1 MNENKN
7 DWIDDQEE
15 HTEDYSTDKSKEFQ
29 ISIDEDKLDEVLG
42 SAEEFDEAFIES
54 ADADDRRNE
63 NYRTRIPR
71 GDRRRPEDRAPR
83 KKRRKKKNGCL
94 YKMIYFIVICL
105 VSVIISQILISGIN
119 DMLAVNKDP
128 TEATIVITEE
138 DTIKTVADRLE
149 ETGLIN
155 EKWFYTLYAELTH
168 ATYRFG
174 TYQLDASMDYEAL
187 NTYLSS
193 NLKRTDIIKITFP
206 EGFSTEQ
213 VAARL
218 EKMEVCKADAFI
230 EALNKADLNSEYVKA
245 MGNASARPYR
255 LEGYLFPDTYE
266 FYKNEDPVTVIKKFL
281 NEGFRVRI
289 TQEIL
294 DKAEEMEYSIDQVLT
309 LASIIQK
316 EVGDPEIMKRISGI
330 FQNRLGN
337 NAEGTH
343 FLGSD
348 PTFWYPYASRETT
361 PPNLVEEFAEK
372 GGLEYSTY
380 RFEGLPPGPICNP
393 GLDAIRAVLFPEK
406 SNDLY
411 FVSDINGK
419 FYYATNHAK
428 HEQNVRFAE
437 SVPKEESSEPEDD
450 LVDELQPD

>member
-7 DWIDDQEE
+7 DWVDDQE
-15 HTEDYSTDKSKEFQ
+15 TYSSDKSREFQ

-42 SAEEFDEAFIES
+42 SADEFDESFIES
-54 ADADDRRNE
+54 PDEDDRRNE
-63 NYRTRIPR
+63 DYRSRIPR
-71 GDRRRPEDRAPR
+71 GERRRPDERAPR

-105 VSVIISQILISGIN
+105 VSVVISQILISGIN
-119 DMLAVNKDP
+119 DMLAVNKEP
-128 TEATIVITEE
+128 AEATIVVNEG
-138 DTIKTVADRLE
+138 DTIQTVADRLE
-149 ETGLIN
+149 ENGLIN
-155 EKWFYTLYAELTH
+155 EKWFYTLYAQLTE

-174 TYQLDASMDYEAL
+174 TYQLDTSMDYEAL

-213 VAARL
+213 IAERL
-218 EKMEVCKADAFI
+218 EKKEVCKAEAFI
-230 EALNKADLNSEYVKA
+230 EALNKADLNSEYVNA
-245 MGNASARPYR
+245 MSNASARPYR

-294 DKAEEMEYSIDQVLT
+294 DKAKEMEYSIDQVLT

-316 EVGDPEIMKRISGI
+316 EVGDPKVMKKISGI
-330 FQNRLGN
+330 FQNRLGD

-343 FLGSD
+343 FIGSD
-348 PTFWYPYASRETT
+348 PTVWYPYTSREKT
-361 PPNLVEEFAEK
+361 PPNLVAEFDEER
-372 GGLEYSTY
+372 GLDYSTY

-406 SNDLY
+406 SSDLY
-411 FVSDINGK
+411 FVSDKNGK
-419 FYYATNHAK
+419 FYYATNYSK
-428 HEQNVRFAE
+428 HQQNVRFAE
-437 SVPKEESSEPEDD
+437 SVPKEESSEPEED
-450 LVDELQPD
+450 LVDELQPDAE